1 MTAVATNG
9 TFASPA
15 TAGHPVDSDYPFD
28 PTDTAGN
35 PDAVEKRVPFEPAV
49 HVGAHITGWGWALP
63 ATVVTNKMLEVRLDT
78 DDAWITS
85 RTGIRQRRLAS
96 DDETTGPL
104 AIAAG
109 RDALRCAHIDASAVD
124 LVIVATCTPELPMP
138 STASLVAAALGI
150 TGSAFDLNAACAGFV
165 QALTV
170 ATSMIGASVATRAL
184 VIGADTMSRI
194 VDPAD
199 RATAVLFGDGA
210 AAIVLDR
217 PSSEQSGDGAT
228 PGLIATD
235 AVTDGTG
242 SQLLVVAAG
251 GARRPASLES
261 VGHGDHFVKM
271 EGRTLFRQV
280 VRGVVE
286 SVERTLARAGYTIED
301 VDWFMPH
308 QANARIT
315 DAIVERLAM
324 SPSRVLA
331 NGDRFGNTS
340 AASVPLLLA
349 ESASTGTFRD
359 GDVILLCGF
368 GAGLSL
374 VSVLWRWGSP

>member
-1 MTAVATNG
+1 MTTVATDR
-9 TFASPA
+9 AA
-15 TAGHPVDSDYPFD
+15 T
-28 PTDTAGN
+28 TEET
-35 PDAVEKRVPFEPAV
+35 VPLEAAV
-49 HVGAHITGWGWALP
+49 HVGARITGWGWALP
-63 ATVVTNKMLEVRLDT
+63 ATVVTNEMLQARLDT

-85 RTGIRQRRLAS
+85 RTGIRERRLAG

-109 RDALRCAHIDASAVD
+109 RDALRCADIDPTKVD

-138 STASLVAAALGI
+138 STASLVAAALG
-150 TGSAFDLNAACAGFV
+150 TNGGAFDLNAACAGFV

-170 ATSMIGASVATRAL
+170 ATSMIGAHVASRAL

-194 VDPAD
+194 VDPTD

-217 PSSEQSGDGAT
+217 PPSGQAHRSAA
-228 PGLIATD
+228 PGLIAAD
-235 AVTDGTG
+235 GLTDGSG
-242 SQLLVVAAG
+242 SQLLSVAAG

-261 VGHGDHFVKM
+261 VVHRDHFVKM
-271 EGRTLFRQV
+271 EGRPLFRQV
-280 VRGVVE
+280 VRGVVD
-286 SVERTLARAGYTIED
+286 SVERTLARAGCTIDD
-301 VDWFMPH
+301 VDWFVPH

-324 SPSRVLA
+324 SPERVLA

-349 ESASTGTFRD
+349 ESAATGRFGD

-374 VSVLWRWGSP
+374 VSVLWRWGTR